1 MSSISA
7 STSAPSPRQIELRC
21 VRTAGVGSAAMSAAQ
36 FSASSNGVA
45 LVASASVPVA
55 SRVASRVSPRVSS
68 VASELSSVALVASAS
83 VPVAS
88 LLRSVAS
95 VASVASRL
103 PVELRQSRPR
113 FSCVAL
119 LADLSCV
126 PPVLTPIRVAL
137 RQVASPQ
144 RPESTA
150 PPVALFGGKLRQ
162 SRQCVPQRLSSS
174 CASSV
179 LRSPPFE
186 LPASELPASELPA
199 SELSVLRHQSVA
211 SVASVASTSN
221 CPRSVLGKVIERV
234 AAARRDDMSKR
245 MSRRFAAN
253 PDTAVEVTVAPSCVV
268 EKSSN
273 RAPSNSRVASPRVSP
288 VVQTV
293 AGRKHL
299 H

>member
-55 SRVASRVSPRVSS
+55 SRVASRVSPRVSPRVSS

-88 LLRSVAS
+88 LLRS

-186 LPASELPASELPA
+186 LPASELPASEL
-199 SELSVLRHQSVA
+199 SVLRHQSVA

-288 VVQTV
+288 VFQTV

>member
-55 SRVASRVSPRVSS
+55 SRVASRVSPRVSPRVSS

-186 LPASELPASELPA
+186 LPASELPASEL
-199 SELSVLRHQSVA
+199 SVLRHQSVA